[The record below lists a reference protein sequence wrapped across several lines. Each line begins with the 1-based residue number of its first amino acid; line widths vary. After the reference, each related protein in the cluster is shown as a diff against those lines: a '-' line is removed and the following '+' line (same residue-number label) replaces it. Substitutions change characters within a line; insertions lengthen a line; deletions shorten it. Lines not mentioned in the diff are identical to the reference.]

1 MSKEVR
7 IDYTKLICLYYGFII
22 TLQQTS
28 QQPINHLLHA
38 CLYLVRFSRY
48 RHFYEMVNSKTKRHS
63 RSSTDHLQT
72 GKYVILLLNSYVL
85 SLQSEGV
92 MDAVSG
98 DDEKDGLTSE

>member
-1 MSKEVR
+1 
-7 IDYTKLICLYYGFII
+7 
-22 TLQQTS
+22 
-28 QQPINHLLHA
+28 
-38 CLYLVRFSRY
+38 
-48 RHFYEMVNSKTKRHS
+48 MVNSKTKRHS